1 MAPILD
7 LSTKIANIIS
17 IGQILDIL
25 YLLFTI
31 LIFVVGFYVYFK
43 VKAEKDK
50 KILLIALGFFF
61 FFLASLANFTT
72 LFDDNLITPWAT
84 VFNFLGGLLVLIAV
98 EPMKMYN
105 ALKKKRNLFDYFFK

>member
-31 LIFVVGFYVYFK
+31 LIFVVGF
-43 VKAEKDK
+43 
-50 KILLIALGFFF
+50 
-61 FFLASLANFTT
+61 
-72 LFDDNLITPWAT
+72 
-84 VFNFLGGLLVLIAV
+84 
-98 EPMKMYN
+98 
-105 ALKKKRNLFDYFFK
+105 